1 MQLWNAHNV
10 QSLTDTYLYMAK
22 ITLVPER
29 QDTDANILSRQAL
42 YSNMLLLIFLLAMN
56 NMSQGQLMESQG
68 VPDTLIY

>member
-1 MQLWNAHNV
+1 
-10 QSLTDTYLYMAK
+10 MAK